1 MDVSEITQGEE
12 TLWVDGREWRHLIS
26 MEILMRKI
34 WEKIMTIIDDVIGET
49 YINSTK
55 EEIEDKV
62 YAP

>member
-1 MDVSEITQGEE
+1 MEE
-12 TLWVDGREWRHLIS
+12 EWRHLIS

-34 WEKIMTIIDDVIGET
+34 GEKITTIIDDVIGET

-62 YAP
+62 